1 VYYVEDA
8 STTMCSIKSG
18 PFDVFAITFPK
29 IEILMANVSQPLL
42 GNILAWQ
49 KILLCLSVKYFCK
62 AYLKCCYTWHKMYR

>member
-42 GNILAWQ
+42 GNILA
-49 KILLCLSVKYFCK
+49 
-62 AYLKCCYTWHKMYR
+62 